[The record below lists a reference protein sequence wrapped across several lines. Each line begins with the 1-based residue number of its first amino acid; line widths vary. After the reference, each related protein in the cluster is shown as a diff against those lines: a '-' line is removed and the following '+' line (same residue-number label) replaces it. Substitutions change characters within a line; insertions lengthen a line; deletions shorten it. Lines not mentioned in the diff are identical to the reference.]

1 MYFAVFLINFIS
13 TDVILDLSYSLIA
26 EVLHPYNDTGNTKV
40 FYVLQS
46 SVFLNLTG
54 F

>member
-1 MYFAVFLINFIS
+1 MYFAVLINFIS
-13 TDVILDLSYSLIA
+13 DGVILGLSYSLIA
-26 EVLHPYNDTGNTKV
+26 EVLHPYNDTGNAKV
-40 FYVLQS
+40 FYVFQC